1 MPAFSAVNKEPVA
14 PDLGV
19 VCRILLVLPAVMI
32 ALNAFDWEGLRF
44 LTSEADL
51 RLSSAIGI
59 PMQRLSFDALEWEGK
74 VYQFTA
80 GCTFVHV
87 YFACIPFLWI
97 SGRSLGRNLLR
108 VAAFAPCF
116 FLLNIA
122 RLAAGDLTYLYVHGL
137 PWEWAHELTTGVA
150 YFVVWLG
157 LFEWR
162 GRR

>member
-1 MPAFSAVNKEPVA
+1 MFSEVNQDPVVV
-14 PDLGV
+14 DLGLA
-19 VCRILLVLPAVMI
+19 CRILLVLPAVMI
-32 ALNAFDWEGLRF
+32 ALTAFNWEGLRF

-51 RLSSAIGI
+51 RLSSLLAI
-59 PMQRLSFDALEWEGK
+59 PMQRLSFDTLEWEGK
-74 VYQFTA
+74 AFQFTS

-87 YFACIPFLWI
+87 YFASIPFLWI
-97 SGRSLGRNLLR
+97 SGRSLVRNMLR

-122 RLAAGDLTYLYVHGL
+122 RLAAGDLAYLHVHGL
-137 PWEWAHELTTGVA
+137 PWDWAHELSTGVA

-162 GRR
+162 DW